1 MRIFESMNN
10 EQLDA
15 FPVSDS
21 VKGVRNSD
29 NIKILICYAIC
40 GAGVPVS
47 RRVCLNA
54 LYDGGVANYFEIS
67 SALDELALAGALTIR
82 AVDGED
88 HFIPADGAAS
98 IAAGLTDGLSD
109 YMKEKA
115 LSALRRN
122 IETDRRL
129 KENTV
134 SVKSDGSGG
143 ARLDIT
149 MYTDASKTSELLSLR
164 LSVAGTKQAEEL
176 EKAFLNDPTKLYEG
190 IINALTE

>member
-1 MRIFESMNN
+1 MNN

-115 LSALRRN
+115 LSALRKA